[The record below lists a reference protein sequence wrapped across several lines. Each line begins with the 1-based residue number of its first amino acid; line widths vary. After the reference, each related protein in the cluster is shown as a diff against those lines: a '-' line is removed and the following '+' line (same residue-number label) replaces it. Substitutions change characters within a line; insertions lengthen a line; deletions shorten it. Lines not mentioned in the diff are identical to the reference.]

1 MILPS
6 KSKFHFTVVIIAIKH
21 KSGSVHSFDS
31 VCILINT
38 WFHYSFS
45 TMQFNW
51 YTFLSITSNILIILS
66 YHIINA
72 IQSLSGKYI
81 NNNFKFMTVYLLR
94 CPSFLRFSSTGYANK
109 SNIEFQYTSMYN
121 SINHI
126 DGPEPSSYTNA

>member
-1 MILPS
+1 MVQFIQLIQYAYLAIHDFITVSVQCNSIGIL
-6 KSKFHFTVVIIAIKH
+6 
-21 KSGSVHSFDS
+21 
-31 VCILINT
+31 
-38 WFHYSFS
+38 
-45 TMQFNW
+45 
-51 YTFLSITSNILIILS
+51 FLSITSNILIILS
-66 YHIINA
+66 YHIIKA

-81 NNNFKFMTVYLLR
+81 NNKFKFMTVYLLR